1 MNSVI
6 KELKK
11 TAISKDNFTWE
22 REKAIDIIACIDG
35 GDAKKALAEI
45 SSEASFGWE
54 RERALNHLKTN
65 C

>member
-11 TAISKDNFTWE
+11 TATSNNNFTWE
-22 REKAIDIIACIDG
+22 REKAIDIIACIG
-35 GDAKKALAEI
+35 GSDAKNTLAEI
-45 SSEASFGWE
+45 SSDAPFSWE
-54 RERALNHLKTN
+54 RERALNQLKSN

>member
-6 KELKK
+6 RELKK
-11 TAISKDNFTWE
+11 TATSNDNFTWE
-22 REKAIDIIACIDG
+22 REKAIDVIACIDG

-45 SSEASFGWE
+45 SSEAPFGWE
-54 RERALNHLKTN
+54 RERALNHLKSN